1 MATEITNK
9 RNLWILMAVLAAN
22 GAINLLFFEHRMD
35 YLQDYK
41 EAKEMMEAIELD
53 YADQK
58 RHLKQRQDSISG
70 QLVLLDSVMKKQ
82 EKVLKPIAEQML
94 HLVSLDWEKL
104 SEKEK
109 AQWTELAIK
118 QIGNQ

>member
-1 MATEITNK
+1 MQAEITNK
-9 RNLWILMAVLAAN
+9 RNLWILMAILVAN
-22 GAINLLFFEHRMD
+22 GAINLLFFEHRID

-41 EAKEMMEAIELD
+41 EAKEKMEAIELD
-53 YADQK
+53 YAAQK
-58 RHLKQRQDSISG
+58 RHLKQRQDSLTG
-70 QLVLLDSVMKKQ
+70 QLVMLDSVMKKQ

-94 HLVSLDWEKL
+94 YFANLDWEKL

>member
-1 MATEITNK
+1 MTNK

-53 YADQK
+53 YTDQK
-58 RHLKQRQDSISG
+58 RHLKQRQDSLTG